1 LKSHQEAIV
10 LLHQAEAFEKIYRE
24 HKDHWLQTFIEA
36 QKRLRAADIWLFN
49 AEFFLARVQNLLIK
63 DGYLQQDQVY
73 EGVKWS

>member
-36 QKRLRAADIWLFN
+36 QKRLRAADIWLFT
-49 AEFFLARVQNLLIK
+49 ALCKKVGGRGSERL
-63 DGYLQQDQVY
+63 
-73 EGVKWS
+73 